1 MVSHVR
7 CDQPEQ
13 SRQERW
19 LLKPVQ
25 RYVFVSRNTMD
36 AGTIAHQPDQ
46 AEVLYDGVPL
56 PRPDL
61 DRAAARA
68 HYGLPHDAF
77 VVGMAARFH
86 VQKDHE
92 TLVRAVQMLA
102 ARSPHLRVLL
112 VGNHDAP
119 SARDYVAQLEAAL
132 HLTGTRH
139 LVTFAGLEMNMERF
153 YAAIDVKVLST
164 HFEGLPL
171 VLMEAMAAGRPVV
184 ATAVSGIPEVVEHG
198 TTGFL
203 VPRLQPQPLAD
214 ALFTLADDPA
224 TAVRMGRAGR
234 ARVEA
239 LFSDTAY
246 QRNVAALY
254 GRLLGPPLRRPSVP
268 APGPV
273 RPCGQ
278 TEAVTDQRREAAI
291 GDQFAD
297 AAPDGG
303 GLLQTVAAEAV
314 GEVEIPEFRRRP
326 DDGVMVEGIHV
337 VMPRPG
343 PAGTDALKGRHAG
356 GEHRPDALLEESVLH
371 LEFEA
376 VRIFLVRRREAAQEA
391 LALRAP
397 VDASRIDHQWAAL
410 DRSAQRKVKIIRF
423 LLCTGSRCP
432 PPWPAPGR
440 RRPPHSP
447 PRRRRCGCH
456 PQAGRR

>member
-1 MVSHVR
+1 MRTPVIAHILPWANIAGTEIATLRLAEVSREAGYANVIYVPSGPGTDTFEAFASSYGFPIIRYAQVPPERRRPWRYGANVLSLAASFARRRVDLVHCSDVTAAYFSALAGRLAGARVVSHVR

-254 GRLLGPPLRRPSVP
+254 GRLLGPPLKRPSVP

-278 TEAVTDQRREAAI
+278 TEAVTDQ
-291 GDQFAD
+291 
-297 AAPDGG
+297 
-303 GLLQTVAAEAV
+303 
-314 GEVEIPEFRRRP
+314 
-326 DDGVMVEGIHV
+326 
-337 VMPRPG
+337 
-343 PAGTDALKGRHAG
+343 
-356 GEHRPDALLEESVLH
+356 
-371 LEFEA
+371 
-376 VRIFLVRRREAAQEA
+376 
-391 LALRAP
+391 
-397 VDASRIDHQWAAL
+397 AS
-410 DRSAQRKVKIIRF
+410 
-423 LLCTGSRCP
+423 
-432 PPWPAPGR
+432 
-440 RRPPHSP
+440 
-447 PRRRRCGCH
+447 
-456 PQAGRR
+456 